1 MNIKPENTIYLGDH
15 INDIRAGIGAGT
27 KTIACLYGYSI
38 NKKEIAYMDCGHVKK
53 VGDIRSLIVL

>member
-15 INDIRAGIGAGT
+15 LNDIRAGIGAGT

-38 NKKEIAYMDCGHVKK
+38 NKNEIAYMDCGHVKK
-53 VGDIRSLIVL
+53 VDDIRSLIVL